1 MWYAFYVAWARTDG
15 NDRLSWAARPLCP
28 LDLVVRSPRNAE
40 SFKDWGFGFM
50 SSVIDRS
57 SSRIKPEK
65 IEQAVIRFAGD
76 SGDGMQITGSQFT
89 NTVALYGNDIATFP
103 DFPAEIRAPAGTLP
117 GVSGY
122 QLHFASSDVYT
133 PGDAVDVLIA
143 MNPAALKV
151 NIADLKPNGIL
162 IVNSDSFG
170 ENDLRKAQLTANP
183 LEDHS
188 LDKYR
193 LFSVELERLT
203 RVSLEHLGLD
213 AKSMD
218 RCKNFFALGMCYWL
232 YNRSTE
238 STVRWIEDKFK
249 NKPLLVEA
257 NKLAMKAG
265 YSYCEA
271 TEAFQISYEIPPAQL
286 APGSYRNMSG
296 NQALAL
302 GFVTASQKSG
312 LRLFQGSYPITP
324 ASDILHELAQYKD
337 FGVMTFQAEDEI
349 AAVTSTIG
357 AAYAGA
363 LGLTTTSGPGMALK
377 TEAIGLAIAVEIP
390 LVICDIQ
397 RGGPSTG
404 LPTKTEQADLL
415 QALFGRNS
423 EAPVPVIAP
432 ATPSDCFWAAIEAS
446 RIAVKYMVPV
456 ILLSDGYLAN
466 GAEPWRIP
474 DLAEIPEIPVQFATE
489 PNSPGGYLPYKR
501 NPDTLARPWAVPGT
515 PGLEHRI
522 GGLEKQDVT
531 GNINYEPL
539 NHENMVR
546 IRAAKVAAIAQDIPE
561 AVPSG
566 DPKGDLLIIAWGS
579 THGAITAAVNAQR
592 AEGRKIGHVHL
603 RHLNPLPSNLGDVI
617 KRYKHV
623 LVPELNMGQL
633 LWILRAKF
641 LVDAV
646 GLNKIQGRPFKQA
659 ELEQK
664 IEEMLGVD

>member
-1 MWYAFYVAWARTDG
+1 MATTTDI
-15 NDRLSWAARPLCP
+15 PLP
-28 LDLVVRSPRNAE
+28 KHKRE
-40 SFKDWGFGFM
+40 
-50 SSVIDRS
+50 VIDR
-57 SSRIKPEK
+57 
-65 IEQAVIRFAGD
+65 AVIRFAGD
-76 SGDGMQITGSQFT
+76 SGDGMQVTGSQFT

-122 QLHFASSDVYT
+122 QLHFSSNEIYT
-133 PGDAVDVLIA
+133 PGDAVDVLIV
-143 MNPAALKV
+143 MNPAALKMNV
-151 NIADLKPNGIL
+151 ADLKANGIL
-162 IVNSDSFG
+162 IVNSDAFA
-170 ENDLRKAQLTANP
+170 ETDLRKAQMTSNP

-203 RVSLEHLGLD
+203 KVALDHLGLD
-213 AKSMD
+213 AKSIS

-232 YNRSTE
+232 YNRSMDGTK
-238 STVRWIEDKFK
+238 RYIEEKFAK
-249 NKPLLVEA
+249 KPLLVEA

-286 APGSYRNMSG
+286 EPGLYRNMSG

-302 GFVTASQKSG
+302 GFIVASQKSG
-312 LRLFQGSYPITP
+312 LKLFQGSYPITP
-324 ASDILHELAQYKD
+324 ASDILHELSQYKD
-337 FGVMTFQAEDEI
+337 FGVITFQAEDEI
-349 AAVTSTIG
+349 AAITSAIG

-363 LGLTTTSGPGMALK
+363 LAITTTSGPGMALK
-377 TEAIGLAIAVEIP
+377 TEAMGLAVAVEIP
-390 LVICDIQ
+390 LVVCDIQ

-423 EAPVPVIAP
+423 EAPIPVIAP
-432 ATPSDCFWAAIEAS
+432 ATPSDCFWAAVEAS

-456 ILLSDGYLAN
+456 IILSDGYLAN

-474 DLAEIPEIPVQFATE
+474 DLDSIPEFRVKFASDPVDFK
-489 PNSPGGYLPYKR
+489 PYRR

-546 IRAAKVAAIAQDIPE
+546 IRAAKVEAIVQDIPDI
-561 AVPSG
+561 VPAG
-566 DPKGDLLIIAWGS
+566 DPDGDLLIVAWGS
-579 THGAITAAVNAQR
+579 THGAITAALKSQR
-592 AEGRKIGHVHL
+592 ELGHRIGHVHL
-603 RHLNPLPSNLGDVI
+603 RHLNPLPANLGEVL
-617 KRYKHV
+617 KRYKTV

-633 LWILRAKF
+633 LWLLRAKF
-641 LVDAV
+641 LVNAI
-646 GLNKIQGRPFKQA
+646 GLNKIQGRPFKQS

-664 IEEMLGVD
+664 IAELVS

>member
-1 MWYAFYVAWARTDG
+1 MSTLAEVPPVKSKREV
-15 NDRLSWAARPLCP
+15 
-28 LDLVVRSPRNAE
+28 LD
-40 SFKDWGFGFM
+40 
-50 SSVIDRS
+50 
-57 SSRIKPEK
+57 
-65 IEQAVIRFAGD
+65 QAVIRFAGD
-76 SGDGMQITGSQFT
+76 SGDGMQITGNQFT
-89 NTVALYGNDIATFP
+89 NTAALYGNDIATFP
-103 DFPAEIRAPAGTLP
+103 DYPAEIRAPAGTIP
-117 GVSGY
+117 GVSGF
-122 QLHFASSDVYT
+122 QLHFSSNEVYT
-133 PGDAVDVLIA
+133 PGDAIDVLIA

-151 NIADLKPNGIL
+151 NVADLKANGIL
-162 IVNSDSFG
+162 IVNSDSFKD
-170 ENDLRKAQLTANP
+170 NDLRKAQMTSNP

-203 RVSLEHLGLD
+203 RRSLEHLGLD
-213 AKSMD
+213 AKTMD

-232 YNRSTE
+232 YNRSSE
-238 STVRWIEDKFK
+238 PTVRWIEDKFK

-257 NKLAMKAG
+257 NKLALKGG

-286 APGSYRNMSG
+286 TPGLYRSMSG

-302 GFVTASQKSG
+302 GFVTAAQKSG
-312 LRLFQGSYPITP
+312 LTLFQGSYPITP
-324 ASDILHELAQYKD
+324 ASDILHELSQYKD

-349 AAVTSTIG
+349 AAVTSAIG

-363 LGLTTTSGPGMALK
+363 LAITTTSGPGMALK
-377 TEAIGLAIAVEIP
+377 TEAMGLAVAVEIP

-423 EAPVPVIAP
+423 EAPIPVLAASTP
-432 ATPSDCFWAAIEAS
+432 ADCFWVAIEAS

-456 ILLSDGYLAN
+456 IILSDGYLAN

-474 DLAEIPEIPVQFATE
+474 ELSDIPDFPVKFASD
-489 PNSPGGYLPYKR
+489 PIGFLPYKR
-501 NPDTLARPWAVPGT
+501 DPKTLARPWAVPGT

-522 GGLEKQDVT
+522 GGLEKQDPT

-546 IRAAKVAAIAQDIPE
+546 IRAAKVAAVAQDIPNVLP
-561 AVPSG
+561 AG
-566 DPKGDLLIIAWGS
+566 DLEGDLLIVAWGS
-579 THGAITAAVNAQR
+579 TCGSITAALKAQR
-592 AEGRKIGHVHL
+592 ARGRKIGHLHL
-603 RHLNPLPSNLGDVI
+603 RHLNPLPSNLGDVL
-617 KRYKHV
+617 KRYKRV

-633 LWILRAKF
+633 LWVLRAKF

-664 IEEMLGVD
+664 IEEMLGL

>member
-1 MWYAFYVAWARTDG
+1 MSTLIEVPPVKHKREV
-15 NDRLSWAARPLCP
+15 
-28 LDLVVRSPRNAE
+28 LD
-40 SFKDWGFGFM
+40 
-50 SSVIDRS
+50 
-57 SSRIKPEK
+57 
-65 IEQAVIRFAGD
+65 QAVIRFAGD

-89 NTVALYGNDIATFP
+89 NTAALYGNDIATFP
-103 DFPAEIRAPAGTLP
+103 DYPAEIRAPAGTIP
-117 GVSGY
+117 GVSGF
-122 QLHFASSDVYT
+122 QLHFSSNEVYT
-133 PGDAVDVLIA
+133 PGDAIDVLIA

-151 NIADLKPNGIL
+151 NIADLKANGIL
-162 IVNSDSFG
+162 IVNSDSFKEG
-170 ENDLRKAQLTANP
+170 DLRKAQMTSNP

-203 RVSLEHLGLD
+203 RRSLEHLGLD

-232 YNRSTE
+232 YNRSME
-238 STVRWIEDKFK
+238 PTVRWVEDKFK

-257 NKLAMKAG
+257 NKLALKGG

-271 TEAFQISYEIPPAQL
+271 TEAFQTSYEIPPAQL
-286 APGSYRNMSG
+286 TPGLYRSMSG

-302 GFVTASQKSG
+302 GFVTAAQKSG
-312 LRLFQGSYPITP
+312 LTLFQGSYPITP
-324 ASDILHELAQYKD
+324 ASDILHELSMYKD

-349 AAVTSTIG
+349 AAVTSAIG

-363 LGLTTTSGPGMALK
+363 LAITTTSGPGMALK
-377 TEAIGLAIAVEIP
+377 TEAMGLAVAVEIP

-423 EAPVPVIAP
+423 EAPIPVLAASTP
-432 ATPSDCFWAAIEAS
+432 ADCFWVAIEAC

-456 ILLSDGYLAN
+456 IILSDGYLAN

-474 DLAEIPEIPVQFATE
+474 DLKDIPDFPVKFATD
-489 PNSPGGYLPYKR
+489 PNGFLPYKR
-501 NPDTLARPWAVPGT
+501 NPQTLARPWAVPGT

-522 GGLEKQDVT
+522 GGLEKQDPT

-546 IRAAKVAAIAQDIPE
+546 IRAAKVAAVAQDIPNVLP
-561 AVPSG
+561 AG
-566 DPKGDLLIIAWGS
+566 DLEGDLLIVAWGS
-579 THGAITAAVNAQR
+579 TAGSITAALKAQR
-592 AEGRKIGHVHL
+592 AKGRKIGHLHL
-603 RHLNPLPSNLGDVI
+603 RHLNPLPSNLGDVL
-617 KRYKHV
+617 KRYKKV

-633 LWILRAKF
+633 LWVLRAKY
-641 LVDAV
+641 LVDAI

-664 IEEMLGVD
+664 IEEVLGL

>member
-1 MWYAFYVAWARTDG
+1 MSTVTDI
-15 NDRLSWAARPLCP
+15 PLP
-28 LDLVVRSPRNAE
+28 KTKPE
-40 SFKDWGFGFM
+40 
-50 SSVIDRS
+50 VIDR
-57 SSRIKPEK
+57 
-65 IEQAVIRFAGD
+65 AVIRFAGD

-103 DFPAEIRAPAGTLP
+103 DYPAEIRAPAGTLP
-117 GVSGY
+117 GVSGF
-122 QLHFASSDVYT
+122 QLHFSSDDINT
-133 PGDAVDVLIA
+133 PGDAIDVLIA
-143 MNPAALKV
+143 MNPAALRV
-151 NIADLKPNGIL
+151 NLADLKANGIL
-162 IVNSDSFG
+162 IVNSDSFT
-170 ENDLRKAQLTANP
+170 ENDLRKAQMTVNP

-188 LDKYR
+188 LDKFR
-193 LFSVELERLT
+193 LFPVELERLT
-203 RVSLEHLGLD
+203 RRALEHLGLD

-232 YNRSTE
+232 YNRSMD
-238 STVRWIEDKFK
+238 STVRWINDKFSK
-249 NKPLLVEA
+249 KPLLVEA
-257 NKLAMKAG
+257 NQLAMKAG

-286 APGSYRNMSG
+286 TPGLYRNMSG
-296 NQALAL
+296 NQAIAL

-312 LRLFQGSYPITP
+312 LKLFQGSYPITP
-324 ASDILHELAQYKD
+324 ASDILHELSQYKD

-349 AAVTSTIG
+349 AAITSSIG

-363 LGLTTTSGPGMALK
+363 LALTTTSGPGMALK
-377 TEAIGLAIAVEIP
+377 TEALGLAVAIEIP
-390 LVICDIQ
+390 LVIVNVQ

-415 QALFGRNS
+415 QAMFGRNS
-423 EAPVPVIAP
+423 EAPIPIIA
-432 ATPSDCFWAAIEAS
+432 ASTPGDCFWAAIEAC

-466 GAEPWRIP
+466 GAEPWRVP
-474 DLAEIPEIPVQFATE
+474 ELSDIPEIPVNFAKD
-489 PNSPGGYLPYKR
+489 PSGFKPYKR
-501 NPDTLARPWAVPGT
+501 NPHTLARPWAIPGT

-546 IRAAKVAAIAQDIPE
+546 IRAAKVAGIVQDIPD
-561 AVPSG
+561 AVPAG
-566 DPKGDLLIIAWGS
+566 DQEGDLLIVAWGS
-579 THGAITAAVNAQR
+579 THGSITAAVKTQR
-592 AEGRKIGHVHL
+592 ALGRRIGHLHL
-603 RHLNPLPSNLGDVI
+603 RHLNPLPANLAQI
-617 KRYKHV
+617 FQRYKKI

-633 LWILRAKF
+633 LWLLRAKY

-664 IEEMLGVD
+664 IEEVLGV

>member
-1 MWYAFYVAWARTDG
+1 MST
-15 NDRLSWAARPLCP
+15 L
-28 LDLVVRSPRNAE
+28 AE
-40 SFKDWGFGFM
+40 VPPVKHKRE
-50 SSVIDRS
+50 V
-57 SSRIKPEK
+57 

-76 SGDGMQITGSQFT
+76 SGDGMQVTGNQFT

-103 DFPAEIRAPAGTLP
+103 DYPAEIRAPAGTIP
-117 GVSGY
+117 GVSGF
-122 QLHFASSDVYT
+122 QLHFSSNEVHT
-133 PGDAVDVLIA
+133 PGDAIDVLIA

-151 NIADLKPNGIL
+151 NVADLKANGIL
-162 IVNSDSFG
+162 IVNSDSFT
-170 ENDLRKAQLTANP
+170 ENDLRKAQVTSNP

-188 LDKYR
+188 LDKFR

-203 RVSLEHLGLD
+203 RRSLEHLGLD

-232 YNRSTE
+232 YNRSME
-238 STVRWIEDKFK
+238 PTVRWIEEKFK

-257 NKLAMKAG
+257 NKLALKGG

-286 APGSYRNMSG
+286 TPGLYRSMSG

-302 GFVTASQKSG
+302 GFVTAAQKSG
-312 LRLFQGSYPITP
+312 LTLFQGSYPITP
-324 ASDILHELAQYKD
+324 ASDILHELSMYKD

-349 AAVTSTIG
+349 AAITSAIG
-357 AAYAGA
+357 AAYGGA
-363 LGLTTTSGPGMALK
+363 LAITTTSGPGMALK
-377 TEAIGLAIAVEIP
+377 TEAMGLAVAVEIP

-423 EAPVPVIAP
+423 EAPIPVLAASTP
-432 ATPSDCFWAAIEAS
+432 ADCFWVAIEAS

-456 ILLSDGYLAN
+456 IILSDGYLAN

-474 DLAEIPEIPVQFATE
+474 ELSEIPDFPVKFASD
-489 PNSPGGYLPYKR
+489 PVGFLPYKR
-501 NPDTLARPWAVPGT
+501 DPKTLARPWAVPGT

-522 GGLEKQDVT
+522 GGLEKQDPT

-546 IRAAKVAAIAQDIPE
+546 IRAAKVAAVVQDIPNVLP
-561 AVPSG
+561 AG
-566 DPKGDLLIIAWGS
+566 DPEGDLLIVAWGS
-579 THGAITAAVNAQR
+579 TCGSITAALKAQR
-592 AEGRKIGHVHL
+592 AKGRRIGHLHL
-603 RHLNPLPSNLGDVI
+603 RHLNPLPSNVGDVI
-617 KRYKHV
+617 KRYKRV

-633 LWILRAKF
+633 LWVLRAKF

-664 IEEMLGVD
+664 IEEMLGL

>member
-1 MWYAFYVAWARTDG
+1 MSTITDI
-15 NDRLSWAARPLCP
+15 PLP
-28 LDLVVRSPRNAE
+28 KAKRE
-40 SFKDWGFGFM
+40 
-50 SSVIDRS
+50 VID
-57 SSRIKPEK
+57 
-65 IEQAVIRFAGD
+65 QAVIRFAGD

-103 DFPAEIRAPAGTLP
+103 DYPAEIRAPAGTLP
-117 GVSGY
+117 GVSGF
-122 QLHFASSDVYT
+122 QLHFSSTDVFT
-133 PGDAVDVLIA
+133 PGDAIDVLIA
-143 MNPAALKV
+143 MNPAALKTNV
-151 NIADLKPNGIL
+151 ADLKANGIL
-162 IVNSDSFG
+162 IVNSDSFT
-170 ENDLRKAQLTANP
+170 ENDLRKAQMTVNP

-188 LDKYR
+188 LDKFR

-203 RVSLEHLGLD
+203 RRALEHLGLD

-232 YNRSTE
+232 YNRSMD
-238 STVRWIEDKFK
+238 STVRWIEDKFQK
-249 NKPLLVEA
+249 KPLLVEA

-271 TEAFQISYEIPPAQL
+271 TEAFQINYEIPPAQL
-286 APGSYRNMSG
+286 TPGLYRSMSG

-302 GFVTASQKSG
+302 GFVTAAQKAG
-312 LRLFQGSYPITP
+312 LTLFQGSYPITP
-324 ASDILHELAQYKD
+324 ASDILHELSQYKD

-349 AAVTSTIG
+349 AAITSSIG

-363 LGLTTTSGPGMALK
+363 LAITTTSGPGMALK
-377 TEAIGLAIAVEIP
+377 TEALGLAVAVEIP

-423 EAPVPVIAP
+423 EAPIPILA
-432 ATPSDCFWAAIEAS
+432 ASTPSDCFWVALEAS
-446 RIAVKYMVPV
+446 RIAIKYMVPV
-456 ILLSDGYLAN
+456 IILSDGYLAN

-474 DLAEIPEIPVQFATE
+474 NVEDIPEIPVHFAKE
-489 PNSPGGYLPYKR
+489 ANSPNGFLPYKR
-501 NPDTLARPWAVPGT
+501 DPQTLSRPWAVPGT

-546 IRAAKVAAIAQDIPE
+546 IRAAKVAGIVQDIPDVLP
-561 AVPSG
+561 AG
-566 DPKGDLLIIAWGS
+566 DPEGDLLIVAWGS
-579 THGAITAAVNAQR
+579 THGSITAALKSQR
-592 AEGRKIGHVHL
+592 AKGRKIGHLHL
-603 RHLNPLPSNLGDVI
+603 RHLNPLPANVGDI
-617 KRYKHV
+617 LKRYKKV

-633 LWILRAKF
+633 LWVLRAKF
-641 LVDAV
+641 LVDAI

-664 IEEMLGVD
+664 IEEVLGV